1 MFSPRHQ
8 PAARLARRFAHS
20 SDEECTLFMV
30 QSGGTEHASV
40 QIVPAK
46 PPIRLSQALFNH
58 GGWVPSGLQIGGSV
72 QSISIV
78 LGSSERPTPH
88 SFRKAS
94 LPVQYCRNSSSLSPG
109 CCRKVASSFRVST
122 RK

>member
-1 MFSPRHQ
+1 MFSPRDQ
-8 PAARLARRFAHS
+8 PATRLPRRFAGGRQFAS
-20 SDEECTLFMV
+20 SFLGRRSALFMV
-30 QSGGTEHASV
+30 QSGGTEHAIV

-46 PPIRLSQALFNH
+46 PAIRLSQALLTH
-58 GGWVPSGLQIGGSV
+58 GGGVPSGLQTGGSV

-94 LPVQYCRNSSSLSPG
+94 LPVQYCKNSSALSPG
-109 CCRKVASSFRVST
+109 
-122 RK
+122 

>member
-1 MFSPRHQ
+1 MFLPRHQ
-8 PAARLARRFAHS
+8 PAVRLPRRFAGGRQFALS
-20 SDEECTLFMV
+20 SDEECTLFKV
-30 QSGGTEHASV
+30 QSGGTEHAIV

-46 PPIRLSQALFNH
+46 PAIRLSQALLTH
-58 GGWVPSGLQIGGSV
+58 GGCVPSGLQTGGSV

-94 LPVQYCRNSSSLSPG
+94 LPVQYCKNSSALSPG
-109 CCRKVASSFRVST
+109 
-122 RK
+122 